1 MSQEIPSP
9 PIAPRRSR
17 VGVVALVA
25 LISLV
30 TAGFVLVALSPW
42 LLRGPRLGWAIDRA
56 LPELRGEIQVGG
68 GRWTWSTAINLVR
81 QRPARVI
88 LDDVRVIDPEGREVL
103 RIGRISTRVE
113 LRRNLPHRAIV
124 LHDVLIEDAD
134 WHFARMRRAPGVG
147 FLAAFDA
154 RPSARQRDRRHAG
167 PVGGPAGGA
176 WAFEIAPGARL
187 EGVQVE
193 FDLDGWGLVLREVHG
208 DGALALRPAEPSFTF
223 EVTHATSTGSGS
235 LRILDAA
242 HALVLP
248 FERANIDRV
257 TTVASDLDSIAL
269 EASDVSTGAS
279 RLELA
284 GIFRGVYG
292 ISPASRR
299 PGLTLDARL
308 DDAADALGALRS
320 QAGATSSTLPAPL
333 RLGPGARLTLRLS
346 GPFAELGLGATL
358 ASPTA
363 GRATVDLH
371 VGLDTGAAHLV
382 GSASFVGF
390 VPELFV
396 PRQFAPFLRG
406 TLDGTL
412 AGRFG
417 PAAGRGP
424 ALSLDGLDLALT
436 RPAGSGEPRVVR
448 ARVSQRPPDR
458 DAGVA
463 APREWTLDLSRLRY
477 AHGKIELAGLV
488 LPLLGGRVRAQGW
501 LAIRDDRDLAWLDH
515 PLLELG
521 LRGERLSLERLVGVS
536 FIRGDLDVRARVQG
550 PLQRLAVELELPG
563 PRGVMVLNERFGL
576 PARLDLVLEDGALSF
591 SGVRLEGPEASV
603 LEASGTIGF
612 AGASGPRIGL
622 AVAVRDFPV
631 DRLPGLAQA
640 TAPPFGGRL
649 SGQLRLAGAAEAPA
663 ISGTLALD
671 ALTFGGHGLGTGRL
685 DVEPAPRGGIH
696 VVGRLIDGIQVDA
709 ALSPGRSGP
718 SGQATVELARVRLD
732 PFLPDLLRWLA
743 APAGYRAT
751 GVLSGRVTARVRPGQ
766 PASADARLSELA
778 LSLASPAVELHTE
791 GPVLFHAE
799 TGDGP
804 VALGP
809 VHLRGNLGHFELW
822 AGYAGAASAAHVASP
837 GADATVAAEGR
848 LAGRLELEALAP
860 LAAPWVDR
868 LAGALELQV
877 RATAP
882 VARSAPGMA
891 PPRVAFLPS
900 AAGSVSIARALA
912 FHPVGS
918 LFDVRMPAGAQVRL
932 AGARLELTRLG
943 VELAARGPNDGGPG
957 EGRQGQVTVTSTGGH
972 LDLKPRGTEVEVVN
986 VDVPARALVDRLGVV
1001 PGVRVDQASAG
1012 VRLTGDPRRHL
1023 TLVGDAVVGGARVN
1037 ARAIEAAL
1045 SASGGANSARPTG
1058 GAASARKPA
1067 AGSLAELAARPEI
1080 ARTVLDLGLRAAR
1093 GAVVVDVPRLP
1104 DLRVN
1109 LELHVGG
1116 TVGHPSV
1123 TGAPRGDNLY
1133 TRLVLGLGR
1142 LLR

>member
-1 MSQEIPSP
+1 LRKGLL
-9 PIAPRRSR
+9 A
-17 VGVVALVA
+17 
-25 LISLV
+25 LV
-30 TAGFVLVALSPW
+30 TAGLVLVAAVGLSPW
-42 LLRGPRLGWAIDRA
+42 VLRGPRLGWVVERM
-56 LPELRGEIQVGG
+56 LPELRGKIHVGG
-68 GRWTWSTAINLVR
+68 GRWTWSTVVDLVR
-81 QRPARVI
+81 QRPARVS
-88 LDDVRVIDPEGREVL
+88 LDDLRIIDPEGREVL
-103 RIGRISTRVE
+103 RVGRLSTRVE
-113 LRRNLPHRAIV
+113 LRRSTPAHRAIV
-124 LHDVLIEDAD
+124 LHDVRIEDAD
-134 WHFARMRRAPGVG
+134 WHFARMRNARGVG
-147 FLAAFDA
+147 FLSAFDA
-154 RPSARQRDRRHAG
+154 SPATRKLHRRQPGAAG
-167 PVGGPAGGA
+167 GAAGGA
-176 WAFEIAPGARL
+176 WAFEIAAGARL

-193 FDLDGWGLVLREVHG
+193 FDLDGWGLVLRDVHG
-208 DGALALRPAEPSFTF
+208 EGALALRPGEPSFTF
-223 EVTHATSTGSGS
+223 EVTHATSTGAGS
-235 LRILDAA
+235 LRILDGP

-248 FERANIDRV
+248 FERGRLDRV
-257 TTVASDLDSIAL
+257 TTAATDLDSIAL
-269 EASDVSTGAS
+269 EASDIVTGAS
-279 RLELA
+279 RLGLA
-284 GIFRGVYG
+284 AVFRGVYG
-292 ISPASRR
+292 LSPASRR
-299 PGLTLDARL
+299 PGLTLEARL
-308 DDAADALGALRS
+308 DDAADALGALRAK
-320 QAGATSSTLPAPL
+320 AGATTTSPTLPAPPL
-333 RLGPGARLTLRLS
+333 PLGPGARLTLHLS
-346 GPFAELGLGATL
+346 GPFAELGLDATL

-371 VGLDTGAAHLV
+371 LGLDTGAGAGAAQLV

-417 PAAGRGP
+417 RTPAGRGP
-424 ALSLDGLDLALT
+424 ALSLDGVDLALT
-436 RPAGSGEPRVVR
+436 RPAGSGEPRIVR
-448 ARVSQRPPDR
+448 AQVSQRPPDR
-458 DAGVA
+458 DAGAA
-463 APREWTLDLSRLRY
+463 APREWTVDLSGLRY

-576 PARLDLVLEDGALSF
+576 PARLGLVLEDGALSF

-603 LEASGTIGF
+603 LEASGTIGL

-631 DRLPGLAQA
+631 DRLPGIVQA

-649 SGQLRLAGAAEAPA
+649 SGQLRLAGVAEAPA

-751 GVLSGRVTARVRPGQ
+751 GVLSGQVTARVRPGQ
-766 PASADARLSELA
+766 PASADARFSELA
-778 LSLASPAVELHTE
+778 LSLASPALELHTE

-809 VHLRGNLGHFELW
+809 IHLRGNLGHFELW
-822 AGYAGAASAAHVASP
+822 AGYAGAASAAHAASP
-837 GADATVAAEGR
+837 GATTSVAAEGR

-868 LAGALELQV
+868 LAGALDLQV

-882 VARSAPGMA
+882 VAHSASGTA
-891 PPRVAFLPS
+891 PPRAAFLPS
-900 AAGSVSIARALA
+900 AAGSVSIARALT

-918 LFDVRMPAGAQVRL
+918 PFDVRMPAGAQVRL
-932 AGARLELTRLG
+932 AGTRLELARLG
-943 VELAARGPNDGGPG
+943 VELAARGPNEGGPRD
-957 EGRQGQVTVTSTGGH
+957 GRQGQVTVTVTSTGGH
-972 LDLKPRGTEVEVVN
+972 LDLKSRGTEVDVVN

-1001 PGVRVDQASAG
+1001 PGVRVDQASADL
-1012 VRLTGDPRRHL
+1012 RLAGDPRRHL
-1023 TLVGDAVVGGARVN
+1023 TLAGDAVVGGARVN

-1045 SASGGANSARPTG
+1045 SASGGAGSARPPG

-1067 AGSLAELAARPEI
+1067 AGALAELAARPEI
-1080 ARTVLDLGLRAAR
+1080 ARTVLDLRVRAAH